1 MIINGRQIASEILE
15 KLKRRTKPSKILA
28 AVLVGNDPAS
38 ISFLKQ
44 KEKTAA
50 LLGINFRLYKFSAQ
64 ISEKKLKSGI
74 VKLNK
79 NPQIGGII
87 LQLPLPRK
95 INREAVIHV
104 LETKK
109 DVDALRSSQ
118 LVLPPVVGVLKTIL
132 ENIHFNFKNKNA
144 VVIGRGILVGE
155 PIAKWLRGR
164 AKKLT
169 VFHSRFFDKKILK
182 KADLV
187 ISGVGKAGLILG
199 GDIKKGSVIIDFGY
213 SFGQGKVSGDFDFE
227 SCRKKA
233 RFITP
238 TPGGTGP
245 ILVAKLF
252 ENYYQLT

>member
-1 MIINGRQIASEILE
+1 MVIDGRQIASSILE
-15 KLKRRTKPSKILA
+15 KLKKQAKPKKTLV

-50 LLGINFRLYKFSAQ
+50 LLGVKFRLYKFSER
-64 ISEKKLKSGI
+64 ISEQKLKSEI
-74 VKLNK
+74 IKLNK

-95 INREAVIHV
+95 INQEAIIQA
-104 LETKK
+104 LEIKK
-109 DVDALRSSQ
+109 DVDALKSSK
-118 LVLPPVVGVLKTIL
+118 LVLPPAVGVLKIIL
-132 ENIHFNFKNKNA
+132 ESIRLNLKNKETI
-144 VVIGRGILVGE
+144 VMGRGILVGE
-155 PIAKWLRGR
+155 PIAKWLHGR
-164 AKKLT
+164 VKKLT

-182 KADLV
+182 VADLIV
-187 ISGVGKAGLILG
+187 SGVGKAGLILW

-213 SFGQGKVSGDFDFE
+213 SFRKGKVSGDFDFE
-227 SCRKKA
+227 SCRKQA